1 MSKHLAITLTTE
13 VNPSGNETS
22 NIPLGNKNHCEFLT
36 HDHLYGRIA
45 PDPEF
50 L

>member
-1 MSKHLAITLTTE
+1 MSKHLAITLDTD
-13 VNPSGNETS
+13 VNPSDSETS
-22 NIPLGNKNHCEFLT
+22 NIPLGNKDHCDFLT
-36 HDHLYGRIA
+36 YDHLYTRIA